1 MVFIMINT
9 LIQSLNFYS
18 YHNYN
23 GSNCSNSQQYLYKF
37 NVKLTF
43 ESNQL
48 ITNHMNLLMPKCRF
62 LTSFLDEKSFKT
74 SLRSMLSKM
83 ALWTRGNALW
93 FSSFWDTS
101 SGISRLKIC
110 KRSLNKFVQITIII
124 ETGVSE
130 LHWLVDSRHLKHSI
144 RLT

>member
-93 FSSFWDTS
+93 FRRCW
-101 SGISRLKIC
+101 LKQFL
-110 KRSLNKFVQITIII
+110 RYVF
-124 ETGVSE
+124 
-130 LHWLVDSRHLKHSI
+130 RHLKTKNMQTVPKQI
-144 RLT
+144 CTNYNNNRNWRLGITLIGRQ